1 VFGYKTYLFFFLS
14 GATGALLLT
23 RLVMRFA
30 LRLKLVDNGNVRK
43 VHKGKVPTL
52 GGLSIFVTFALLVG
66 SCLFYRNEVTA
77 RFLEKGRLVLG
88 MLVCGLIALLLG
100 VYDDIKGA
108 DAKKKFS
115 VQVATALLAFALGF
129 RIEGVSLG
137 PFGSMNL
144 GVFSLAFTI
153 FWIVGITNAINMIDG
168 MDGLAAG
175 VAFFVCAGNFFVSLV
190 LGNVVMS
197 VISVIL
203 AGALLGFLRYNFPPA
218 KIFLGDTGSLFLG
231 MVIAL
236 SSIASAQKGST
247 VVMMLIP
254 IAALGLPILDTSLA
268 VFRRS
273 LLGRPV
279 FASDKGHI
287 HHALLQLGLSRRK
300 ALLVLYAFCVVL
312 IGFGVLVLFDKN
324 RQATMYLGAIGL
336 LSIIGMKALGYLNYG
351 KIRTALSKR
360 WRYRISGVYCRLVT
374 MKIRNAET
382 VNDLWSLLT
391 DAAEEFKLVGLELSL
406 NGDREEKVHRWLNER
421 DRQEKKDASQD
432 KHSVVRLDFSNG
444 SGGLSLEYVRSE
456 DEDFEI
462 ERNYRLE
469 QIVGAAERKLNE
481 LLNEDGGRGFRS
493 RD

>member
-1 VFGYKTYLFFFLS
+1 
-14 GATGALLLT
+14 
-23 RLVMRFA
+23 M
-30 LRLKLVDNGNVRK
+30 
-43 VHKGKVPTL
+43 PTL
-52 GGLSIFVTFALLVG
+52 GGLNIFVTFVLLVG
-66 SCLFYRNEVTA
+66 SCLLFENRITTA
-77 RFLEKGRLVLG
+77 FLERGRQVLG
-88 MLVCGLIALLLG
+88 ILLCGLIALLLG
-100 VYDDIKGA
+100 IYDDVRGA

-115 VQVATALLAFALGF
+115 VQIVAAVLAFALGF

-137 PFGSMNL
+137 PFGSMSL
-144 GVFSLAFTI
+144 GVFSLPLTI

-273 LLGRPV
+273 LLGRPIFV
-279 FASDKGHI
+279 SDKGHI
-287 HHALLQLGLSRRK
+287 HHALLRLGMSQKK
-300 ALLVLYAFCVVL
+300 AVLLLYGFCVL
-312 IGFGVLVLFDKN
+312 LLGFGAAVLFNKS
-324 RQATMYLGAIGL
+324 RVAAIYLGAIGL
-336 LSIIGMKALGYLNYG
+336 ISIVAMRVLGYLNYE
-351 KIRTALSKR
+351 KIHTVLSNR
-360 WRYRISGVYCRLVT
+360 WRYRVKDVACRLLSLK
-374 MKIRNAET
+374 MKNAET
-382 VNDLWSLLT
+382 VKQLWKLLT
-391 DAAEEFKLVGLELSL
+391 EAAEEFEVDDMELSL
-406 NGDREEKVHRWLNER
+406 NGVYKDSPLHWANGKDLER
-421 DRQEKKDASQD
+421 HDEARSDGLRSQ
-432 KHSVVRLDFSNG
+432 RFDFQGDLGCLRFAYYG
-444 SGGLSLEYVRSE
+444 SQ

-469 QIVGAAERKLNE
+469 VIAHVAEKRVAE
-481 LLNEDGGRGFRS
+481 LLEVGHS
-493 RD
+493 